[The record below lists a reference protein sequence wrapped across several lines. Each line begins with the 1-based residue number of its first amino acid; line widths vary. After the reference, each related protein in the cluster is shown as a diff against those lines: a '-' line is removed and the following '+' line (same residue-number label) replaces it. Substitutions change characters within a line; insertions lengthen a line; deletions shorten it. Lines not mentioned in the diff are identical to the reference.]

1 MLFQHTLEQVLSK
14 QKTATSRLWKDG
26 WYFGSHL
33 QIKDSQFSAFQGNS
47 VYSTKGKIRK
57 VYEVGQVLS
66 VQPARGQKGVAKIRI
81 LELAKRDVRGFTFA
95 EIEKE
100 GFEHAQDFI
109 QLWAQMHDKAY
120 YATMPIKTF
129 DGNSYDSVYEKWLRG
144 FSERPADFY
153 EALVINFELV
163 QEGQS

>member
-1 MLFQHTLEQVLSK
+1 MIFQHTIDSVLSGE
-14 QKTATSRLWKDG
+14 KTQTSRIWKDD
-26 WYFGSHL
+26 YT
-33 QIKDSQFSAFQGNS
+33 FSCDEYDRELPNVILSMKAFDA
-47 VYSTKGKIRK
+47 GKIHRL
-57 VYEVGQVLS
+57 YQVGQVLS

-81 LELAKRDVRGFTFA
+81 LELAKRDVRSFTFA

-120 YATMPIKTF
+120 YTTMPVKTF

-144 FSERPADFY
+144 FSERPTEFY
-153 EALVINFELV
+153 QALVIRFELA
-163 QEGQS
+163 QGEQS